1 MSDTSDEPSETT
13 RLMSVNREQH
23 LGQSGTSNVAA
34 DGEVNR
40 EENGDVTVETR
51 PSGNRPRSQRQSRP
65 RSEAEVAEEEEETLQ
80 YGAKHVIML
89 FVPVTLCMIVVVATI
104 SSVSFY
110 TTKNGAYLIYT
121 PFHDADKP
129 DADTG
134 TKVWQSVANALIL
147 LGVVV
152 VMTVVL
158 LLLYKYRCYKVIH
171 GWLILSSLL
180 LLFLFSYLYLGVVLQ
195 AYNVPMDYI
204 TVALLMWNFG
214 VLGMMCIHWKGPL
227 HLQQAYLITICAL
240 MSLVFIKYLP
250 DWTLWVVLGVMVVW
264 DLVAVLCPKGP
275 LRMLV
280 ETAQERREPIFPA
293 LIYSST
299 IVWQTVTGADGDK
312 KDDKKKSKKKT
323 TEHPRDPP
331 TEGYDSVFRTQYGN
345 AEGSDSDDGGFSN
358 PNRVPRE
365 RNRDFNTSSG
375 SIESQQGRAAISALG
390 SPRSNE
396 EQRNRSE
403 RNTEATEEEQEERGI
418 KLGLGDFIFYG
429 VLVGKASSYG
439 DWNTTLACFV
449 AILIGL
455 CFTLLLL
462 AIFKKALPALPISIT
477 FGLVFNFATSEL
489 VKPFMDSLAGE
500 QVYI

>member
-1 MSDTSDEPSETT
+1 MSELQSDEEEPNEST
-13 RLMSVNREQH
+13 RLMA
-23 LGQSGTSNVAA
+23 GQVTHAKL
-34 DGEVNR
+34 
-40 EENGDVTVETR
+40 EENGDLSVETL
-51 PSGNRPRSQRQSRP
+51 PINRHAQERASRERQQ
-65 RSEAEVAEEEEETLQ
+65 RSESEAAVEEEEETLQ

-110 TTKNGAYLIYT
+110 TQKNGAYLIYT

-134 TKVWQSVANALIL
+134 TKVWQSVANAMIL
-147 LGVVV
+147 LGVVI
-152 VMTVVL
+152 VMTMIL
-158 LLLYKYRCYKVIH
+158 LLLYKFRCYKVIH

-180 LLFLFSYLYLGVVLQ
+180 LLFLFAYLYLGVILQ

-204 TVALLMWNFG
+204 SVALLMWNFG

-227 HLQQAYLITICAL
+227 LLQQGYLITICAL

-250 DWTLWVVLGVMVVW
+250 DWTLWVVLGVMVIW
-264 DLVAVLCPKGP
+264 DLVAVLCPNGP

-299 IVWQTVTGADGDK
+299 MMWQVTVLGADSDHPN
-312 KDDKKKSKKKT
+312 DEAKKKKKKVQKRIS
-323 TEHPRDPP
+323 E
-331 TEGYDSVFRTQYGN
+331 DSDAVFENSN
-345 AEGSDSDDGGFSN
+345 ATNNDAGSDSDDAGFAN
-358 PNRVPRE
+358 ANRVPRT
-365 RNRDFNTSSG
+365 RTGNMSDA
-375 SIESQQGRAAISALG
+375 SIDSTQARSALNAL
-390 SPRSNE
+390 SNWDGTR
-396 EQRNRSE
+396 QRRGQENSE
-403 RNTEATEEEQEERGI
+403 NQTNGPTDNDEEQEERGI

-462 AIFKKALPALPISIT
+462 AIFRKALPALPISIT

-489 VKPFMDSLAGE
+489 VKPFMDRLASE